1 VIFPG
6 WTRDVVMALPWASF
20 IQVPADIWLGKRE
33 GWDLVAGLAFG
44 AGWAALLLAACW
56 VVLGRAT
63 HKVVVQGG

>member
-1 VIFPG
+1 
-6 WTRDVVMALPWASF
+6 
-20 IQVPADIWLGKRE
+20 
-33 GWDLVAGLAFG
+33 VAGLAFG